1 MTPPKTL
8 IFVPTYNERDNVG
21 PMCEQIIGLGLDAD
35 VLFMDDGSPDGTGQV
50 LDELAARHP
59 RVRVIH
65 RPAKSGIGS
74 AHMQAIDL
82 AYAEGYERLQTL
94 DCDFL
99 HDPALIPEFFARS
112 ANSDVV
118 VGSRFLDKD
127 SLRGWS
133 LLRKTLTN
141 VGHVLMSSMLD
152 VTQDATGAFRIYD
165 LRKIPQGVFH
175 LVRSRGYA
183 FFLESLFVLNR
194 NGHAIDQIPIRMRMR
209 THGRSKMTV
218 SEVRRSTSTLMT
230 LYLQDKTDP
239 QRFRFVASPAELD
252 PNLVDPQNWNE
263 YWDKKNARSTALY
276 DLIATVYRNGIMR
289 RLLEATIRKEFASG
303 AQLLHAGCGSGQV
316 DTRLHDHARIT
327 AVDISASALQLYKHH
342 NPGAAAVRHASIFD
356 LPFPD
361 GSFDGVYNLGVVE
374 HFERDELSRAFA
386 EARRVLRPGGKM
398 VVFWPH
404 AHATS
409 VAVLKSASWL
419 LNDVLHKDVQF
430 HPPEVS
436 LVHSKREASEIL
448 ASGGLELSSYDFG
461 PKDFFV
467 QAVVVATRA

>member
-1 MTPPKTL
+1 MSTPKTL
-8 IFVPTYNERDNVG
+8 IFIPTYNERDNVG
-21 PMCEQIIGLGLDAD
+21 PMCEQIMALGLDAD
-35 VLFMDDGSPDGTGQV
+35 LLFMDDASPDGTGQA
-50 LDELAARHP
+50 LDELAARFP

-65 RPAKSGIGS
+65 RSGKNGIGS
-74 AHMQAIDL
+74 AHMEGIDL
-82 AYAEGYERLQTL
+82 AYAEGYDRLQTL
-94 DCDFL
+94 DCDFT
-99 HDPALIPEFFARS
+99 HDPSLIPQFFERS

-118 VGSRFLDKD
+118 VGSRFLQPG
-127 SLRGWS
+127 SLRDWS

-141 VGHVLMSSMLD
+141 VGHMLMSSMLG
-152 VTQDATGAFRIYD
+152 VTQDATGAYRCYD

-183 FFLESLFVLNR
+183 FFLESMFILNR
-194 NGHAIDQIPIRMRMR
+194 NGFSIDQIPMNLGTRA
-209 THGRSKMTV
+209 HGSSKMTIE
-218 SEVRRSTSTLMT
+218 EVRRSTATLMT
-230 LYLQDKTDP
+230 LYMQDKTDP
-239 QRFRFVASPAELD
+239 ARFRLVRPADLD

-263 YWDKKNARSTALY
+263 YWDKKAGRSTALY
-276 DLIATVYRNGIMR
+276 DLIATGYRNAVIRR
-289 RLLEATIRKEFASG
+289 RLETTIRKEFPSG
-303 AQLLHAGCGSGQV
+303 AELLHAGCGSGQV
-316 DTRLHDHARIT
+316 DTRLHDHAKIT

-342 NPGAAAVRHASIFD
+342 NPKAADVRHASIFN

-361 GSFDGVYNLGVVE
+361 ASFDGAYNLGVVE
-374 HFERDELSRAFA
+374 HFERDELARAFS
-386 EARRVLRPGGKM
+386 EVRRVLKPGGKM

-419 LNDVLHKDVQF
+419 LNDVLHKQVQF

-448 ASGGLELSSYDFG
+448 ATGGLELASYDFG

-467 QAVVVATRA
+467 QAIVVATRA